1 MAELVEQRL
10 PRALGSQEEMMTVEQ
25 QEEAEAAW
33 MVAMRAHHHHCKCF
47 EPAAAPAIASPL
59 PPP

>member
-1 MAELVEQRL
+1 VAELVEQRL
-10 PRALGSQEEMMTVEQ
+10 PRALGWREDMMTVEQ

-33 MVAMRAHHHHCKCF
+33 AAAMRAHHHHCKCF
-47 EPAAAPAIASPL
+47 EPAAAPAVAAPL

>member
-1 MAELVEQRL
+1 
-10 PRALGSQEEMMTVEQ
+10 MMTVEQ